1 MMPLVWIV
9 IGGLLEPVW
18 VIGLKKYDDTR
29 SLLWGAFAAIFMFV
43 SPAFL
48 ALGMKDIAVG
58 VSYAIWTGIGMIAT
72 LILGVILYKENPGRI
87 RTFLAILILV
97 GVVGM
102 ELSHEVVL

>member
-1 MMPLVWIV
+1 MMPLAWIV

-18 VIGLKKYDDTR
+18 VIGLKRYDETR
-29 SLLWGAFAAIFMFV
+29 SLSWGIFAVVFMFV

-48 ALGMKDIAVG
+48 ALGMKEMAVG

-72 LILGVILYKENPGRI
+72 LILGVIIYKENPGKV

-97 GVVGM
+97 GVVGL
-102 ELSHEVVL
+102 ELSHEVTL